1 MFSLKNIKRL
11 LKQNL
16 VLFLCNMSFYSRF
29 IYSLL
34 LICFMLS
41 LKAQSNKTIKIQAE
55 NAFKQKDWYSA
66 SVLYGKLVNRDSSNT
81 DVNYQYAESSR
92 LNFDLDIAAY
102 WYNKVIAIDNG
113 KKYPLCFF
121 WKAQILQYQGN
132 YKEAKKWYS
141 KFSKSRKAKSPKY
154 AYYVNKAAIQAEG
167 CDLAQVLK
175 SNPVSYQVIHLDTS
189 INSKVSEYAP
199 FEKDSTLY
207 FSSLRTK
214 VKKYEDEEEQI
225 PLNKIYYADY
235 RKEKWQ
241 KVKVLDTNI
250 NATYLHNANVC
261 FSDDYKQMIISR
273 CQNKNATEYTCELF
287 ESKLLNNKWQP
298 MVKLGEP
305 INIKGSSSTQP
316 NFGKLND
323 STFLF
328 FASNRNGGEGGY
340 DIWYAYRKSDGS
352 FDKPRN
358 SGKKI
363 NTPDDD
369 ITPWYVNDRKLL
381 YFSSTYHKGMGG
393 FDIFRSE
400 FNGKEFS
407 EPLNA
412 GYPVNSSYNDVY
424 FSVNKE
430 GTFAYLS
437 SNRIGSY
444 FEHKLNCCN
453 DIYRFQL
460 EPKEKPQ
467 APVDS
472 IKLIQGQM
480 KVLVPLTL
488 YFHNDEPDAKTK
500 AITTKKNYQKT
511 YEDYIALKPSY
522 LKEYSSNLEKEA
534 KENAMEKIEDFFAD
548 SVDVG
553 MNELLKFSQLLEQVL
568 AKNEKVKITMKGYC
582 SPLASTDY
590 NINLAKRRIS
600 SLRNYF
606 YEYKNGMFLKYI
618 DNKSETEG
626 KITFED
632 VDIGELPVSKV
643 SDDLKDKRNSV
654 YSPFAA
660 RERKIQIIAVS
671 FGE

>member
-1 MFSLKNIKRL
+1 MLLPKR
-11 LKQNL
+11 
-16 VLFLCNMSFYSRF
+16 FLYFIAIISSFQWAN
-29 IYSLL
+29 
-34 LICFMLS
+34 
-41 LKAQSNKTIKIQAE
+41 AQSNKTLKIQAQTAM
-55 NAFKQKDWYSA
+55 NQKDWYSA
-66 SVLYGKLVNRDSSNT
+66 SVFYGKLVARDSSNL
-81 DVNYQYAESSR
+81 DVNYNYAEASR
-92 LNFDLDIAAY
+92 LNFDLDIASY
-102 WYNKVIAIDNG
+102 WYNKVILIDNG

-121 WKAQILQYQGN
+121 YKAQILQTQGN

-154 AYYVNKAAIQAEG
+154 AYYVKKAAIQAEG

-175 SNPVSYQVIHLDTS
+175 SNPVNYRIIHLDTNV
-189 INSKVSEYAP
+189 NSKVSEYAP
-199 FEKDSTLY
+199 FEKDSTLF

-214 VKKYEDEEEQI
+214 VKKYADEEDQV
-225 PLNKIYYADY
+225 PMNKVYSSDY
-235 RKEKWQ
+235 RNEKWQ
-241 KVKVLDTNI
+241 KVKVLDTTI
-250 NATYLHNANVC
+250 NATYIHNANIC
-261 FSDDYKQMIISR
+261 FSDDYQQMIISR
-273 CQNKNATEYTCELF
+273 CQNKNATEYVCELF
-287 ESKLLNNKWQP
+287 ESRFANNKWQT
-298 MVKLGEP
+298 MIKLGEP
-305 INIKGSSSTQP
+305 INLKGYSSTQP
-316 NFGKLND
+316 NYGKLND

-328 FASNRNGGEGGY
+328 FASNRPGGEGAY
-340 DIWYAYRKSDGS
+340 DIWYAYRKNDGS

-358 SGKKI
+358 AGKLV

-369 ITPWYVNDRKLL
+369 ITPWFINDQQLL

-393 FDIFRSE
+393 FDIHRSE
-400 FNGKEFS
+400 FKNNTFGEAI
-407 EPLNA
+407 NA
-412 GYPVNSSYNDVY
+412 GYPVNSSYNDIY
-424 FSVNKE
+424 YSVNKE

-467 APVDS
+467 APIDS

-500 AITTKKNYQKT
+500 AITTKKNYEKT
-511 YEDYIALKPSY
+511 YEDYIVLKPQY
-522 LKEYSSNLEKEA
+522 NKEYSANLQKEDKEKA
-534 KENAMEKIEDFFAD
+534 LEKIEDFFAD

-553 MNELLKFSQLLEQVL
+553 MSELRKFSELLEQVL
-568 AKNEKVKITMKGYC
+568 SKNEKVKITMKGYC

-606 YEYKNGMFLKYI
+606 YEYKNGIFTKYI
-618 DNKSETEG
+618 DNKNEAEG
-626 KITFED
+626 RITFED
-632 VDIGELPVSKV
+632 VEIGELPVSKV

>member
-1 MFSLKNIKRL
+1 
-11 LKQNL
+11 
-16 VLFLCNMSFYSRF
+16 MS
-29 IYSLL
+29 
-34 LICFMLS
+34 
-41 LKAQSNKTIKIQAE
+41 
-55 NAFKQKDWYSA
+55 QKDWYSA
-66 SVLYGKLVNRDSSNT
+66 AVLYGKLVNRDSSNI
-81 DVNYQYAESSR
+81 DVNYNYAEASR
-92 LNFDLDIAAY
+92 LNFDLDIATY
-102 WYNKVIAIDNG
+102 WYNKVISIDNG
-113 KKYPLCFF
+113 KKYPLAFY
-121 WKAQILQYQGN
+121 WKAQILQYQSN

-154 AYYVNKAAIQAEG
+154 SYYVKKAAIQAEG

-175 SNPVSYQVIHLDTS
+175 SNPVNYQIIHLDTA

-214 VKKYEDEEEQI
+214 VKKYADDEEQV
-225 PLNKIYYADY
+225 PLNKIYSSDN
-235 RKEKWQ
+235 RLNKWQ
-241 KVKVLDTNI
+241 KVKMLDTNI
-250 NATYLHNANVC
+250 NATYLHNANIC
-261 FSDDYKQMIISR
+261 FSEDYKQMIISR
-273 CQNKNATEYTCELF
+273 CQNKNATEYVCELY
-287 ESKLLNNKWQP
+287 ESNFINNKWQP
-298 MVKLGEP
+298 MTKISEP
-305 INIKGSSSTQP
+305 INMKGYSTTQP
-316 NFGKLND
+316 NYGKLND

-328 FASNRNGGEGGY
+328 FASNRPGGEGAF
-340 DIWYAYRKSDGS
+340 DIWYAFKKQDGS
-352 FDKPRN
+352 FEKPRN
-358 SGKKI
+358 AGKSV

-369 ITPWYVNDRKLL
+369 ITPWYVHDQKLL

-400 FNGKEFS
+400 FKNNSFN
-407 EPLNA
+407 EPVNA
-412 GYPVNSSYNDVY
+412 GFPINSSYNDIY
-424 FSVNKE
+424 YSVNKE
-430 GTFAYLS
+430 GSFAYLS

-467 APVDS
+467 APIDS
-472 IKLIQGQM
+472 IKLVQGQM

-500 AITTKKNYQKT
+500 AISTKKNYEKT
-511 YEDYIALKPSY
+511 YDDYIVLKTQY
-522 LKEYSSNLEKEA
+522 LKEYSANLQKEDKEKA
-534 KENAMEKIEDFFAD
+534 LEKIEDFFAD

-553 MNELLKFSQLLEQVL
+553 MNELKKFAALLEMVL
-568 AKNEKVKITMKGYC
+568 SKNEKVKITMKGYC

-606 YEYKNGMFLKYI
+606 YEYKNGIFMKYI
-618 DNKSETEG
+618 DNKNEAEG
-626 KITFED
+626 RITFED
-632 VDIGELPVSKV
+632 VEIGELPVSKV